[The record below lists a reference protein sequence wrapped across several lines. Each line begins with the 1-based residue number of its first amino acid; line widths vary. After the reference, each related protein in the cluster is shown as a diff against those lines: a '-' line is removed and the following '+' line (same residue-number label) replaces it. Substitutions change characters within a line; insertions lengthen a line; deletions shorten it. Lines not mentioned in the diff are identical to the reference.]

1 MTPVNDPNS
10 PWLDGWKV
18 AEVAYGMVIALLAWM
33 GNRMSTKLDT
43 LEKTAVTRE
52 ELEKHFGQMRDD
64 RKYMHLE
71 NKEALQRIED
81 KIDDAQH
88 KGSIATRIQRTEKDI
103 EDLRTWK
110 HKVDPYINRRVE
122 P

>member
-1 MTPVNDPNS
+1 MTDAN
-10 PWLDGWKV
+10 WIDGWKV
-18 AEVAYGMVIALLAWM
+18 AEVAYGMVITLLAWM
-33 GNRMSTKLDT
+33 GNRMSTKIDT

-52 ELEKHFGQMRDD
+52 ELKEHFGQMRDD
-64 RKYMHLE
+64 RKLMHLE

-88 KGSIATRIQRTEKDI
+88 KGSIATRISRTEKDVD
-103 EDLRTWK
+103 DLRMWK
-110 HKVDPYINRRVE
+110 HKVDPYITRRVD